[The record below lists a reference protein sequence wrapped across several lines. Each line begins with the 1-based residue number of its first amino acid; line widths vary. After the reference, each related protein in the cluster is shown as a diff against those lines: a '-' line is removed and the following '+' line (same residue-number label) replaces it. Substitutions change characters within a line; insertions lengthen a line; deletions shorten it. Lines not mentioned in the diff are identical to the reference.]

1 MCRAKTGSIGVSFN
15 RYFENDHEIIMIKT
29 ITPMSPASAV
39 DIQRGD
45 LLISV
50 NNVDITTMKQAV
62 RLIKNAGDKY
72 VCCAIIIFIFL

>member
-1 MCRAKTGSIGVSFN
+1 MRRAEHESIGVSFN

-29 ITPMSPASAV
+29 ITPNSPASLV
-39 DIQRGD
+39 DIQGGD

-62 RLIKNAGDKY
+62 RLIKNAGEK
-72 VCCAIIIFIFL
+72 